1 MEAVLRHRGPSSEVA
16 RGPRLAVCARLL
28 SGLLPDAVEQVAVVE
43 PIVSPEFEQY
53 GELLAA
59 TDHPSVGLLVRG
71 EGSGFTDRIQG
82 LLRQWALGDEAMFVH
97 AGLADAFEHKRCF
110 LKLEWCGHAAG
121 VTRQVAIYYR
131 RRPKL
136 HDALKIVAE
145 SAGTTVPVDDLR
157 ELGALLGKDTVHF
170 VSAVMRLG
178 RPVHYKLYFSQY
190 VTPESHGQVF
200 ARLQRAMRRFAGSS
214 ESEARWAAYH
224 DRLSS
229 RQLAHTLFV
238 SLAVSE
244 DGTDPSLKIDY
255 PGVSPVVAAGL
266 LDGARIRQ
274 TEASLRHLCEAAG
287 RTDLSY
293 LGVRIHAGGD
303 PVLKGYADF
312 I

>member
-1 MEAVLRHRGPSSEVA
+1 M
-16 RGPRLAVCARLL
+16 RGPRLDACARLL
-28 SGLLPDAVEQVAVVE
+28 DGLWPDAVEELASIASV
-43 PIVSPEFEQY
+43 VSPEFDQY

-59 TDHPSVGLLVRG
+59 TDHPLIGLLVRG
-71 EGSGFTDRIQG
+71 EDSGFTDRIQG
-82 LLRQWALGDEAMFVH
+82 LLRQWALGEEAAFVH
-97 AGLADAFEHKRCF
+97 ARLAGAFEHKRCF
-110 LKLEWCGHAAG
+110 LKLEWCGCAAG
-121 VTRQVAIYYR
+121 FDRQVAIYYR

-136 HDALKIVAE
+136 HEALKIVAGTT
-145 SAGTTVPVDDLR
+145 GTTVPLDDLR

-170 VSAVMRLG
+170 VSAVMRPG
-178 RPVHYKLYFSQY
+178 RPIHYKLYFSQY
-190 VTPESHGQVF
+190 VTPESHGLVF
-200 ARLQRAMRRFAGSS
+200 ARLQRAMRRFAGHS
-214 ESEARWAAYH
+214 ESEARWAVYH

-255 PGVSPVVAAGL
+255 PDVSPVVAAGL
-266 LDGARIRQ
+266 LDGARITQ
-274 TEASLRHLCEAAG
+274 TEASLRRLCEVVG

-312 I
+312 V